1 MTRARPV
8 TPMKTVLLGALAY
21 ALVTFPLAYVWHLVA
36 FADIYD
42 RLNAFTRSEPIV
54 PLGFLA
60 IVLQGVL
67 LSAAYPLFSRTGS
80 PARDGLR
87 FGLAAGLL
95 LWSSQ
100 VLAFAA
106 KHEVTSLAGWFVIE
120 TAYFAVQFALVGVA
134 LGLVHDR
141 RGDRALAPG

>member
-67 LSAAYPLFSRTGS
+67 LSAAYPLLRPACCSGAARCWHSRRST
-80 PARDGLR
+80 R
-87 FGLAAGLL
+87 
-95 LWSSQ
+95 
-100 VLAFAA
+100 
-106 KHEVTSLAGWFVIE
+106 
-120 TAYFAVQFALVGVA
+120 
-134 LGLVHDR
+134 
-141 RGDRALAPG
+141 

>member
-1 MTRARPV
+1 
-8 TPMKTVLLGALAY
+8 MKAVLLGALAY

-36 FADIYD
+36 FAGTYD
-42 RLNAFTRSEPIV
+42 ELNAFTRTQPVV
-54 PLGFLA
+54 PLGFAA

-67 LSAAYPLFSRTGS
+67 LSAAYPLVPHTGK

-100 VLAFAA
+100 VLEFAA
-106 KHEVTSLAGWFVIE
+106 KHEVTSLAGWFGIE
-120 TAYFAVQFALVGVA
+120 TAYFAVQFALVGIA
-134 LGLVHDR
+134 LGLIHHR
-141 RGDRALAPG
+141 RGDPAFAASVSG

>member
-67 LSAAYPLFSRTGS
+67 LSAAYPLFPRTGS

-95 LWSSQ
+95 SSSRSSVSRSGWSTTGEEIARSL
-100 VLAFAA
+100 LA
-106 KHEVTSLAGWFVIE
+106 ESDL
-120 TAYFAVQFALVGVA
+120 
-134 LGLVHDR
+134 
-141 RGDRALAPG
+141 